1 MQIQEAVHHIDP
13 RTMPARKRSMAI
25 IQVTSERCSAL
36 PVCGNTVSKGVST
49 IKVYDDQVA
58 TVMALV
64 ETNTAGMEAAR
75 QSFMTAAALQ
85 VIDQLEKHGMSAQ
98 EMIDLI
104 DAKTDQKVN
113 AAFAE
118 VCERTGK
125 SVESEYHRMF
135 GRDIKPLTDARVI
148 EKDIVE
154 PQELE
159 ANKKR
164 AEEIAVTAS
173 AIANAMKEYAP
184 AAQAVQQNQQGKG
197 GKQ

>member
-1 MQIQEAVHHIDP
+1 MQVQEAVHHIDP
-13 RTMPARKRSMAI
+13 RTMPARKRPMAL

-75 QSFMTAAALQ
+75 QSFMTAAAFE
-85 VIDQLEKHGMSAQ
+85 VIDRLEKHGMSAE
-98 EMIDLI
+98 EMIALI

-113 AAFAE
+113 AAFTE

-135 GRDIKPLTDARVI
+135 GRDIKPLTDARVL
-148 EKDIVE
+148 EKDIIE

-159 ANKKR
+159 ASKKR
-164 AEEIAVTAS
+164 GEEIAVMSAS
-173 AIANAMKEYAP
+173 I
-184 AAQAVQQNQQGKG
+184 AQALRENATATQTAQQNQGKG